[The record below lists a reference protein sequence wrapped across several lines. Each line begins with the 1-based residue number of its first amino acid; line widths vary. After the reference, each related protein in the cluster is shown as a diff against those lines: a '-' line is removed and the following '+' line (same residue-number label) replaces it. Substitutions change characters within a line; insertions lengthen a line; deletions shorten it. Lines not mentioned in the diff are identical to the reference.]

1 MVHRPSDSR
10 LLTNLLNAEKEY
22 SKHLLSLLDYSHSS
36 LSSFSA
42 YAAASSP
49 PASNAIIAV
58 AGTLS
63 GADDALRRYAASVD
77 VWRERLRE
85 LKDMEDDV
93 GTIMRDREILYV
105 LISPTLVTEYTN
117 LLNFAA

>member
-10 LLTNLLNAEKEY
+10 LLANLLNHEKEY
-22 SKHLLSLLDYSHSS
+22 SKHLLGLLEYSNAS

-42 YAAASSP
+42 YAAASAP
-49 PASNAIIAV
+49 PASNAIITV

-63 GADDALRRYAASVD
+63 GADDALRRYAAAVD
-77 VWRERLRE
+77 IWREQLRE
-85 LKDMEDDV
+85 LKEMEDDV

-105 LISPTLVTEYTN
+105 FIYCYHHFTS
-117 LLNFAA
+117 